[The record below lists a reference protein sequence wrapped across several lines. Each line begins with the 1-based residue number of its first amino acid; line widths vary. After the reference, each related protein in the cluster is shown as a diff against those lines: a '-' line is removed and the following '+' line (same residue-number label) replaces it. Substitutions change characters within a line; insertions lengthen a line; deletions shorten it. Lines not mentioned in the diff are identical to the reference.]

1 MPLAMPSCATFDT
14 HSTSPAPLAW
24 VCRHNFFVQITD
36 VHCDSASRN
45 ASRGNPRFTER
56 HRRRDC
62 QPRGKPVRRRR
73 RSELRLPGHQA
84 SPAERSFGDQ
94 P

>member
-14 HSTSPAPLAW
+14 HSTTPAPLAW
-24 VCRHNFFVQITD
+24 VYRHNFFVPIAD
-36 VHCDSASRN
+36 VNCESTSRN
-45 ASRGNPRFTER
+45 ASRGNPRFIAR
-56 HRRRDC
+56 HRRRNC
-62 QPRGKPVRRRR
+62 QQRGKPVRRRR